1 MSPRASPRHTP
12 PGSPVQS
19 LRHLQ
24 DGTSSRRDSPPPA
37 IDPALSDPRS
47 ANPTVHY
54 HYHHHPPPPPPPGYY
69 PVDRWHHQQPNFTQ
83 PVYQHPHHRYPPP
96 HTDVDGHNM
105 PHRVDSAD
113 RSGSMSHRPEDRGPY
128 DHPST
133 HPSPPPIAAIHNSP
147 APSQAS
153 EQVAS
158 PSPPV
163 PQPAYYQGP
172 PPPNGPPMH
181 QAYPYPPHARY
192 PADPAVQMPPGY
204 PPSSHYA
211 PPPVFEQPSYIVH
224 TDDAATKLNDRVR
237 RKCYNCRTTDTSTW
251 RRSSLTPGKV
261 LCNKCGLFER
271 THSRPRPEQFP
282 HKRGPIVT
290 STFKS
295 SRSPPPGRLPPMQ
308 HHMAPLPPH
317 HYDHPS
323 IAPLMPPR
331 ADGHPQYA
339 PPPPPPGSGG
349 SPNPSAIGNLLN
361 SPSASGAHS
370 QGHPSQGGNQGSPVP
385 AHANASTGG
394 SSAPS
399 GAGASA
405 ENGGSQGSNSN
416 GASNSLKR
424 PRSPSADRSPRQEQ
438 RSPPYQYR
446 ASASAASASAA

>member
-1 MSPRASPRHTP
+1 MSPRASPRHSP

-24 DGTSSRRDSPPPA
+24 DGPPSRRDSPPSAA
-37 IDPALSDPRS
+37 IDPALSDPRTG
-47 ANPTVHY
+47 NPSVHY

-69 PVDRWHHQQPNFTQ
+69 AVDRWHHQQPNFAQ
-83 PVYQHPHHRYPPP
+83 PVYQHPHHRYPPHP
-96 HTDVDGHNM
+96 DDM
-105 PHRVDSAD
+105 PHRVDPAD
-113 RSGSMSHRPEDRGPY
+113 RSGSISHRQQEDRGPY
-128 DHPST
+128 DHPNT

-163 PQPAYYQGP
+163 PQPAYYQG

-211 PPPVFEQPSYIVH
+211 PPPVFEQPSYIIH

-290 STFKS
+290 GSFKS
-295 SRSPPPGRLPPMQ
+295 SRSPPPQSRLPPMQ

-323 IAPLMPPR
+323 IAPLMPQR

-339 PPPPPPGSGG
+339 QPPPPGGGG

-361 SPSASGAHS
+361 SPPAGGA
-370 QGHPSQGGNQGSPVP
+370 PPAQGSPVP
-385 AHANASTGG
+385 AHASASGG
-394 SSAPS
+394 GAAPS
-399 GAGASA
+399 GAVAPA
-405 ENGGSQGSNSN
+405 ENGGGQGSSAN
-416 GASNSLKR
+416 GHSLKR

-438 RSPPYQYR
+438 RSPPYAYR
-446 ASASAASASAA
+446 APASAASAA